1 MAKIIAVIGS
11 PGSGKTTVTLKLAQE
26 LYCAT
31 TSGAVIYLSPSLKVP
46 ALGVLFPNYTPDSI
60 FSLGTMFDKT
70 DIYEED
76 VLNHLVTVK
85 AMNNFGCLGYKAG
98 ENKYDFATLT
108 EDKVNALFE
117 VLHKMAGYVFVD
129 CTDEENDLISQ
140 IALRNAHEVI
150 MVLSPDL
157 KSMVYLASNEELFGN
172 NAERAMRILN
182 VNENELY
189 SPVDDVRTNV
199 KNISYILPYSKQ
211 IRGQRLDGLLYERAK
226 DKKYRTELS
235 KIINKIM

>member
-1 MAKIIAVIGS
+1 
-11 PGSGKTTVTLKLAQE
+11 
-26 LYCAT
+26 
-31 TSGAVIYLSPSLKVP
+31 
-46 ALGVLFPNYTPDSI
+46 
-60 FSLGTMFDKT
+60 
-70 DIYEED
+70 
-76 VLNHLVTVK
+76 
-85 AMNNFGCLGYKAG
+85 
-98 ENKYDFATLT
+98 
-108 EDKVNALFE
+108 
-117 VLHKMAGYVFVD
+117 MAGYVFVD

-211 IRGQRLDGLLYERAK
+211 IRGQHLDGLLYERAK

>member
-1 MAKIIAVIGS
+1 
-11 PGSGKTTVTLKLAQE
+11 
-26 LYCAT
+26 
-31 TSGAVIYLSPSLKVP
+31 
-46 ALGVLFPNYTPDSI
+46 
-60 FSLGTMFDKT
+60 
-70 DIYEED
+70 
-76 VLNHLVTVK
+76 
-85 AMNNFGCLGYKAG
+85 
-98 ENKYDFATLT
+98 
-108 EDKVNALFE
+108 
-117 VLHKMAGYVFVD
+117 MAGYVFVD

-199 KNISYILPYSKQ
+199 KNIAYILPYSKQ
-211 IRGQRLDGLLYERAK
+211 IRGQHLDGLLYERAK

-235 KIINKIM
+235 KIINRIM